1 MYALWSRSVDT
12 EIYKSRPTGL
22 RGCSSKHRKHQRIIT
37 CINCSCSNCCYSGFI
52 LHPKKTLSSWW
63 PMPSNAILL
72 LPQLPSHL
80 SIAIAWASSSV
91 GATLGPSDARCPSPR
106 GGTAHVAQRQE
117 HQLVNGLQFTSCPC
131 TYQLYN
137 RVHRMIDHLHL
148 SCLLA
153 SATAKSS
160 ISTALKALSPME
172 MGGEDGGMDH
182 MAGLPTWLSWESLR
196 DKGPLTPFAF
206 IIIYPCEC
214 HERVQDLEWGAKTWT
229 AKVSPRA
236 SGFSSSKMS
245 PVIR

>member
-1 MYALWSRSVDT
+1 M
-12 EIYKSRPTGL
+12 GL
-22 RGCSSKHRKHQRIIT
+22 RGCSSKHRKDQRIIT

-91 GATLGPSDARCPSPR
+91 GATLGPNDARCPSPR

-117 HQLVNGLQFTSCPC
+117 HQLVNGIQFTSCPC

-148 SCLLA
+148 SCHIPGLSNRQVVNLHCIESAFTNGDGWWGWRHGPHGRVAHLTKLGITRGQRSLDPICIYHHLSVWMSRKGAGFGMRSKNLNCKGQPKGFWLL
-153 SATAKSS
+153 
-160 ISTALKALSPME
+160 
-172 MGGEDGGMDH
+172 
-182 MAGLPTWLSWESLR
+182 
-196 DKGPLTPFAF
+196 F
-206 IIIYPCEC
+206 
-214 HERVQDLEWGAKTWT
+214 VQDVPCN
-229 AKVSPRA
+229 KVVA
-236 SGFSSSKMS
+236 HL
-245 PVIR
+245 

>member
-1 MYALWSRSVDT
+1 M
-12 EIYKSRPTGL
+12 GL
-22 RGCSSKHRKHQRIIT
+22 RGCSSKHRKDQRIIT

-91 GATLGPSDARCPSPR
+91 GATLGPNDARCPSPR

-117 HQLVNGLQFTSCPC
+117 HQLVNGIQFTSCPC

-148 SCLLA
+148 SCHIPGLSNRQVVNLHCIE
-153 SATAKSS
+153 SAFTN
-160 ISTALKALSPME
+160 
-172 MGGEDGGMDH
+172 GDGWWGWRH
-182 MAGLPTWLSWESLR
+182 GPHGRVAHLSWESLGA
-196 DKGPLTPFAF
+196 KGPLTPFAF

-245 PVIR
+245 PVIK